1 MQYTIILIIYTCS
14 ILDEPCCRGHLSEEP
29 LPGEEVGGGVALD
42 EGAVVEHHDLVVAED
57 GVEAVGD
64 GEDGAA
70 PELGL
75 DGVLDQVV
83 SAHIHAGRG
92 LVQQQDLVPCHGVDI
107 MCNDGF

>member
-1 MQYTIILIIYTCS
+1 MQCNAIHYNINYTCS
-14 ILDEPCCRGHLSEEP
+14 ILDEPCCRGHLSEEA

-64 GEDGAA
+64 GEHGAA

-83 SAHIHAGRG
+83 SPHIHAGSG
-92 LVQQQDLVPCHGVDI
+92 LVQQQDLVPGKRLCVD
-107 MCNDGF
+107 D